1 MPKCEFLHLAMQFL
15 EAVHQ
20 TSLKQHNGDLKAGAK
35 ASCAGRPWI
44 CACLI
49 CGFADQSEACAFESK
64 WKDLSRKSPRKSQ
77 GGSSSNRLKIP
88 RVITSSL
95 QAQLEEER
103 KEKEEMKK
111 ELDEIE

>member
-35 ASCAGRPWI
+35 ASRAGRPWI

-49 CGFADQSEACAFESK
+49 CGFADRSEACAFESK

-77 GGSSSNRLKIP
+77 GGSSSKQIEDPSRNNEFF
-88 RVITSSL
+88 TSSTGRR
-95 QAQLEEER
+95 EKGERRNEER
-103 KEKEEMKK
+103 
-111 ELDEIE
+111 IG